1 MRPRIYTIMLCM
13 GMGRQSLTGPG
24 QAAQKGLHCGWS
36 DTQMIRKNLKYSKRV
51 VKGALNCDKKSIEK
65 LLKMLYTIQRICV
78 VDITKISYYNIIF
91 RIQIII

>member
-1 MRPRIYTIMLCM
+1 M

-51 VKGALNCDKKSIEK
+51 VKGALNCDKN
-65 LLKMLYTIQRICV
+65 
-78 VDITKISYYNIIF
+78 DINIIF
-91 RIQIII
+91 SRGKK